1 MTLIISLFEMVSY
14 TEVSNILTKIKD
26 TSCKL
31 NASKGI
37 FICAGFQN
45 QTVLNQYKIFP
56 TIYLSQKLSSL
67 KTDVQQT
74 VLPYSAPYDKRRFYK
89 MH

>member
-14 TEVSNILTKIKD
+14 IEVSNILTKIKY

-37 FICAGFQN
+37 FIRDGFQH
-45 QTVLNQYKIFP
+45 QTVLNQYKTFP
-56 TIYLSQKLSSL
+56 TIYLPQKPSSL
-67 KTDVQQT
+67 KTDIQQT

>member
-1 MTLIISLFEMVSY
+1 MVLY

-31 NASKGI
+31 NSSKGI
-37 FICAGFQN
+37 FILDGFPN
-45 QTVLNQYKIFP
+45 QTVLNQYKTFS
-56 TIYLSQKLSSL
+56 TIYLSQKPSSL
-67 KTDVQQT
+67 KMDFQQT